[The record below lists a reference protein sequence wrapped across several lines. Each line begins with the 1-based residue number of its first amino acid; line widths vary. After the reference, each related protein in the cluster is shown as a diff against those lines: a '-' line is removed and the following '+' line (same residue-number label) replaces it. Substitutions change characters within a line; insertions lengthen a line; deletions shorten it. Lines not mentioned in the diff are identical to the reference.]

1 MAHVKYQKVKLLVLY
16 EILRQESSKE
26 QPLTTRQLCD
36 KLIAR
41 DIPCDR
47 RTLAMDVAMLNELGF
62 IVHSRYVAHAL
73 GYYLDERS
81 FSVAELKIMMDAVQA
96 ANFIPEEQSSDMME
110 KLAVLGGTSRAE
122 LLKNNLIVLIPAN
135 TPTMLFMPQSPCW
148 RLLFRSIKK
157 RRSSI
162 SI

>member
-1 MAHVKYQKVKLLVLY
+1 MARVKYQKVKLLVLY

-36 KLIAR
+36 
-41 DIPCDR
+41 IPCDR

-62 IVHSRYVAHAL
+62 VVHSRYVAHAL

-110 KLAVLGGTSRAE
+110 KFAVLGSF
-122 LLKNNLIVLIPAN
+122 VLIHAN

-162 SI
+162 LI